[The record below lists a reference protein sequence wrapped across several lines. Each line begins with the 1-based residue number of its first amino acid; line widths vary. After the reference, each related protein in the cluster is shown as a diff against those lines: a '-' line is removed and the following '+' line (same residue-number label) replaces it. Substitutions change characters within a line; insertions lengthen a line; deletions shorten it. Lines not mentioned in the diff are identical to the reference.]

1 MWTSRNFEEPQVP
14 SFGTGFPDFL
24 VIELVIATKMLNQM
38 VSTSKSMLAAVK
50 LAEFAR
56 ELRNIFGITI
66 YVAMQDI
73 HPGECGTTL
82 AQERTVLAIFAM

>member
-1 MWTSRNFEEPQVP
+1 MWTSRNLEDFQVP

-24 VIELVIATKMLNQM
+24 VIELVINTKMLDQM
-38 VSTSKSMLAAVK
+38 IPASKSILATMT

-66 YVAMQDI
+66 YVAM
-73 HPGECGTTL
+73 
-82 AQERTVLAIFAM
+82 